1 MAWDSYCIQEF
12 LPNVAFAYVIDI
24 FIAQFTFQ
32 IFFTR
37 GCGMIF
43 KLKNNL

>member
-1 MAWDSYCIQEF
+1 MAWDFYCIQEF

-32 IFFTR
+32 IFFLHEVVEW
-37 GCGMIF
+37 F
-43 KLKNNL
+43 LN